1 MAHAHAVVR
10 EWRARA
16 MPMPM
21 LPMHPSSPPAATAVL
36 FRSDGRNLNARV
48 MRATARVAGDGSQRS
63 SVRMSAARDNASAR
77 RIARRL
83 EA

>member
-1 MAHAHAVVR
+1 MQISANVEYVSPLTLSAEQRR
-10 EWRARA
+10 ENV
-16 MPMPM
+16 
-21 LPMHPSSPPAATAVL
+21 AA
-36 FRSDGRNLNARV
+36 LNARV